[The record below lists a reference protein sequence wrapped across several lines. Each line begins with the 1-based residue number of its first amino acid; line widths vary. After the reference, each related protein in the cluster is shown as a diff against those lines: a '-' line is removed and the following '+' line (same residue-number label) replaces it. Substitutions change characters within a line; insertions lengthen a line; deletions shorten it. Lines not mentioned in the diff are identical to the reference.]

1 MFKNMRVGMKIFVG
15 FGFVLLLLAL
25 VAGVGYWGLGNSSN
39 KFNDYREMAMDS
51 NLAGRLQ
58 AQMLMVRMNVK
69 DYIITGSD
77 KSLEQ
82 FNSYWKQTEAFLSE
96 SQQEI
101 NEPSRV
107 AKINHVT
114 NILGDYERG
123 FEQVQQ
129 YQKQRN
135 HLVNDILNVNGP
147 AMEKALTEIM
157 VSAERDRDPSA
168 AFEAGIAL
176 KHLLLGRLY
185 MAKYL
190 DTNSS
195 QDATRAN
202 QEFETFKGQLT
213 TLDRQLNNANRRQ
226 LLANVLGMIREYVD
240 AFNNLVRTID
250 ERNQVIAGTLDRIG
264 PEVASTIED
273 VKLDIKAVQD
283 EMGPALVATN
293 ERNIWLIGS
302 VSLLALALGGL
313 FAFMINRAITNPVV
327 SITAAADAMA
337 KGDLNQKVTL
347 SQTDEL
353 GRLANAFNA
362 MTTSIREK
370 QEEIQQTLDM
380 ANDVVEEVNASSE
393 ELKKGN
399 LSKRA
404 EIGSATG
411 GFKLMVEGFN
421 ASLDAVIDPVNEAL
435 DVLERVAERDMS
447 VRVKGNYQ
455 GDHARI
461 KDAVNKAV
469 NNLDEGLSQVNVAS
483 EQVSAASG
491 QISAGSQSLAE
502 GASEQ
507 ASSLEEISGSL
518 EEMSSMTRQN
528 ADNSSQAR
536 GLAENALTSAEK
548 GNEAMKDMKK
558 TIDKIKS
565 ASDETAKIVSTIDE
579 IAFQTNL
586 LALNAAVEAAR
597 AGEAGKGFA
606 VVAEEVRNLAQRS
619 AEASRTT
626 ADLIEGSVRSA
637 DDGVRMT
644 ETVADLLDEIASGA
658 RQVSDLVKEIASASG
673 EQSQGIDQLNLA
685 VTDLDKVTQQNAAN
699 AEESASAAE
708 ELNGQA
714 EEMRSLVGQF
724 TLSGNGSKKKSSSK
738 VKVPTLPESHKV
750 VKDMPV
756 LAMHGA
762 GNGKRNGKNGK
773 NGSHNGHTSPEE
785 LLPLDNDEGFED
797 F

>member
-1 MFKNMRVGMKIFVG
+1 MLKNMRVGKKIFLG
-15 FGFVLLLLAL
+15 FGTVLGLLAI
-25 VAGVGYWGLGNSSN
+25 VAGVGYWGLNNSSE
-39 KFNDYREMAMDS
+39 KFDHYREMAMDT

-58 AQMLMVRMNVK
+58 ANMLMVRMNVK
-69 DYIITGSD
+69 DFIITGKDSD
-77 KSLEQ
+77 LQHFQEYWVKSE
-82 FNSYWKQTEAFLSE
+82 EFLSE
-96 SQQEI
+96 AQREI
-101 NEPSRV
+101 QEPSRV
-107 AKINHVT
+107 ANINHVAK
-114 NILGDYERG
+114 ILDEYKRG
-123 FEQVQQ
+123 FEQVQT
-129 YQKQRN
+129 YRDQRN
-135 HLVNDILNVNGP
+135 HAVNDVLNVDGP
-147 AMEKALTEIM
+147 IMEKSLTEIM

-185 MAKYL
+185 MAKFL
-190 DTNSS
+190 DTNSDE
-195 QDATRAN
+195 DAARAN
-202 QEFETFKGQLT
+202 QEFATLKKQLA
-213 TLDRQLNNANRRQ
+213 TLDRELNNSTRRQ
-226 LLANVLGMIREYVD
+226 LLAKVQNLEQTYASTFVD
-240 AFNNLVRTID
+240 LVRIIQ
-250 ERNQVIAGTLDRIG
+250 ERNQVISGTLDRIG
-264 PEVASTIED
+264 PDVASKIED
-273 VKLDIKAVQD
+273 VKLDIKSVQD
-283 EMGPALVATN
+283 QLGPELVATN

-302 VSLLALALGGL
+302 MSL
-313 FAFMINRAITNPVV
+313 FALTLGAVFAFLINRAITNPVV
-327 SITAAADAMA
+327 TITAAADAMA
-337 KGDLNQKVTL
+337 KGDLNQKVDL
-347 SQTDEL
+347 NQADEL
-353 GRLANAFNA
+353 GKLAQAFNT

-370 QEEIQQTLDM
+370 QEEIQETLDM
-380 ANDVVEEVNASSE
+380 ANAVVDEVNAASE

-404 EIGSATG
+404 DVGHATG

-421 ASLDAVIDPVNEAL
+421 ASLTAVIDPVNEAL
-435 DVLERVAERDMS
+435 NVLEKVAERDMS

-469 NNLDEGLSQVNVAS
+469 TNLDEGLSQVNVAS

-507 ASSLEEISGSL
+507 ASSLEEVSGSL

-528 ADNSSQAR
+528 ADNSVQAR
-536 GLAENALTSAEK
+536 GLAQNALSSAEK
-548 GNEAMKDMKK
+548 GNTAMKEMKV

-637 DDGVRMT
+637 DDGVRVT
-644 ETVADLLDEIASGA
+644 ETVADLLDEIADGA
-658 RQVSDLVKEIASASG
+658 RQVSELVGEIASASG

-724 TLSGNGSKKKSSSK
+724 RLTGNVKAPKTTLSKSPI
-738 VKVPTLPESHKV
+738 PTLPKSHKIA
-750 VKDMPV
+750 KDMPELV
-756 LAMHGA
+756 L
-762 GNGKRNGKNGK
+762 KQGKNGNM
-773 NGSHNGHTSPEE
+773 NGPKSPEE
-785 LLPLDNDEGFED
+785 LLPLDADDDFED

>member
-15 FGFVLLLLAL
+15 FGLVLGLLAL
-25 VAGVGYWGLGNSSN
+25 VSGVGYWGLGNSSE
-39 KFNDYREMAMDS
+39 KFNHYREMAMDT

-58 AQMLMVRMNVK
+58 ANMLMVRMNVK
-69 DYIITGSD
+69 DYILKGSD
-77 KSLEQ
+77 KDLQ
-82 FNSYWKQTEAFLSE
+82 AFTAYWEKMEDFLNEAKA
-96 SQQEI
+96 EI
-101 NEPSRV
+101 NEPNRVANIDHV
-107 AKINHVT
+107 AKI
-114 NILGDYERG
+114 LGEYKQG
-123 FEQVQQ
+123 FAQVQQ
-129 YQKQRN
+129 LREQRN
-135 HLVNDILNVNGP
+135 HAVDEVLNVNGP

-185 MAKYL
+185 MAKFL
-190 DTNSS
+190 DTNSP
-195 QDATRAN
+195 QDAARAN
-202 QEFETFKGQLT
+202 KEFETLKGQLVA
-213 TLDRQLNNANRRQ
+213 LDQQLNNANRRR
-226 LLANVLGMIREYVD
+226 LLAQVKNLEQSYASTFGE
-240 AFNNLVRTID
+240 LVRIIND
-250 ERNQVIAGTLDRIG
+250 RNQIISGTLDRIG
-264 PEVASTIED
+264 PDVAKRIED
-273 VKLDIKAVQD
+273 VKLDIKSVQD
-283 EMGPALVATN
+283 ILGPELVAVN

-302 VSLLALALGGL
+302 MSLIALALGAV

-337 KGDLNQKVTL
+337 KGDLNQKVML
-347 SQTDEL
+347 NQADEL
-353 GRLANAFNA
+353 GKLANAFNA
-362 MTTSIREK
+362 MTTAIREK
-370 QEEIQQTLDM
+370 QEEIQKTLDM
-380 ANDVVEEVNASSE
+380 ASDVVAEVNEASE

-404 EIGSATG
+404 KVGSATG

-421 ASLDAVIDPVNEAL
+421 ASLNAVIDPVNEAL
-435 DVLERVAERDMS
+435 EVLEKVAERDMS
-447 VRVKGNYQ
+447 VRVVGNYQ

-461 KDAVNKAV
+461 KDALNQAV
-469 NNLDEGLSQVNVAS
+469 RNLDEGLAQVNVAS

-507 ASSLEEISGSL
+507 ASSLEEISSSL

-528 ADNSSQAR
+528 ADSSSQAKT
-536 GLAENALTSAEK
+536 LAQSALSSAEK
-548 GNEAMKDMKK
+548 GNEAMREMKG

-565 ASDETAKIVSTIDE
+565 TSDETAKIVITIDE

-644 ETVADLLDEIASGA
+644 EMVANLLDEIATGA
-658 RQVSDLVKEIASASG
+658 RKVSDLVGDIASASG

-685 VTDLDKVTQQNAAN
+685 VTDLDKVTQLNAAN

-708 ELNGQA
+708 ELNGQS

-724 TLSGNGSKKKSSSK
+724 MLSNAKSPQNFLSK
-738 VKVPTLPESHKV
+738 VNVPVLPKSHKV
-750 VKDMPV
+750 AKDMPV
-756 LAMHGA
+756 LALKGGENGMHY
-762 GNGKRNGKNGK
+762 KNGK
-773 NGSHNGHTSPEE
+773 NGNSKKHANQEA
-785 LLPLDNDEGFED
+785 LIPLDSDDGFED